1 MVNDACELCSSTE
14 HHVLLCNKSTNK
26 SNCCSSTGES
36 NASRSSASKRSNS
49 VTSAYI
55 GPTET
60 NVANGSMS
68 TIYPKTEVQATDRH
82 HRAMVFYDGRSNST
96 YVTQAAVCRLNARKI
111 GSVMFGSKTLGC
123 IKTPYASFSK
133 IMVVYFG
140 PFKVKDEVQ
149 KRITGKAWVIWLTVL
164 GTKAKHIEAVY
175 GYSTWKFM
183 LALMRLASLG
193 KWLATI
199 SSYPKSWTVGT
210 ERELTEAWSKMHNSE
225 VQRTSLLNGR
235 KWKFE
240 VADSPW
246 RRGAVKAL
254 VKPAK
259 HKFALSMN
267 NQRVSLS
274 EFKSIRYQVV
284 KRMKERPIGTLSS
297 SNIIISLRSPNILLI
312 SRSLAENP
320 GNLYGTLIYNRSLVN
335 DVTSPFW
342 MKWQELYTPTFIN
355 QPKSIKGSRDLVP
368 VDVAQVGDSDSL
380 RKQFYIPW
388 LKEVFPGTDRKVG
401 AVYPIYM
408 FKIGKKLRC
417 CYGSSSR
424 VIIWTVRRLGLLLLV
439 WGWMGVSG
447 RLSLFVKVR
456 LKVSDQS

>member
-1 MVNDACELCSSTE
+1 
-14 HHVLLCNKSTNK
+14 
-26 SNCCSSTGES
+26 
-36 NASRSSASKRSNS
+36 
-49 VTSAYI
+49 
-55 GPTET
+55 
-60 NVANGSMS
+60 
-68 TIYPKTEVQATDRH
+68 
-82 HRAMVFYDGRSNST
+82 
-96 YVTQAAVCRLNARKI
+96 
-111 GSVMFGSKTLGC
+111 
-123 IKTPYASFSK
+123 
-133 IMVVYFG
+133 
-140 PFKVKDEVQ
+140 
-149 KRITGKAWVIWLTVL
+149 
-164 GTKAKHIEAVY
+164 
-175 GYSTWKFM
+175 M

-193 KWLATI
+193 KRLATI

-259 HKFALSMN
+259 HEFALFMN

-284 KRMKERPIGTLSS
+284 KRMKERPIGTVSS
-297 SNIIISLRSPNILLI
+297 SNIIISLRSLNILLI
-312 SRSLAENP
+312 SKSLAENL
-320 GNLYGTLIYNRSLVN
+320 GNLYGTLIYNRSLVD

-342 MKWQELYTPTFIN
+342 KKWQELYTPSFIS
-355 QPKSIKGSRDLVP
+355 QHKWIKDSQDLVP
-368 VDVAQVGDSDSL
+368 VDVALVGDSDSL
-380 RKQFYIPW
+380 RKQIYIPR

-439 WGWMGVSG
+439 WKLMVNKIETLEVP
-447 RLSLFVKVR
+447 RKLSLFVKVR
-456 LKVSDQS
+456 LGVSDQSSVDRSVNDNILSCWIM